1 MPGSLSI
8 VDILFVV
15 TVILLVLSGFRNGF
29 VFSLVNLISLPV
41 AAVVS
46 LVFGPSLTAWL
57 ARHGLE
63 INPLV
68 SYILLFLLAVI
79 VIHLVATS
87 VRGTVRSIPLIS
99 TGDALLGGVVGFVEA
114 WALWVVFLLVLG
126 HFLSLVDQGQI
137 QQLGFDI
144 NTFHSWQQFYNDAVS
159 NSLFARVNGW
169 FVKVVPLVP
178 AL

>member
-1 MPGSLSI
+1 MPGSLSV

-15 TVILLVLSGFRNGF
+15 TVFLLVLSGFRNGF

-57 ARHGLE
+57 ATHGLE
-63 INPLV
+63 INPLI
-68 SYILLFLLAVI
+68 SYIILFLLAVI

-87 VRGTVRSIPLIS
+87 VRGTVKRIPIIS

-137 QQLGFDI
+137 QQLGF
-144 NTFHSWQQFYNDAVS
+144 NVSTFHGWQQFYNDAVS

-169 FVKVVPLVP
+169 FINVVPLVP